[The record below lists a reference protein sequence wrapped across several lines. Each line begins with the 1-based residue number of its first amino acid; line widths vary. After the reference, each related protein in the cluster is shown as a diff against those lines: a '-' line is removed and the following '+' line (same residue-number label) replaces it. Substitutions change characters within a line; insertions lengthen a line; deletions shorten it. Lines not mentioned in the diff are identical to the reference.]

1 MKVKNIKMAIKS
13 DRELFNEVK
22 KVWKN
27 LEKGGKVPKHEGI
40 YFEDL
45 DTMRKILTVERLKIL
60 KTIKKNSPR
69 SIYEL
74 AKLIERD
81 VKNTFDDV
89 QFLAQVGLI
98 ELKKTKN
105 GRAKTTPQVNYDQI
119 VLEIPV

>member
-27 LEKGGKVPKHEGI
+27 LEKGEKVPKHEGI

-98 ELKKTKN
+98 KLKKTKN